1 MKGAWKKYLGVF
13 LPMAVVVAAPIIL
26 RDDDAAAMNKAEVR
40 IEVITPHNEL
50 IRREFGEAF
59 SRWYEKKHGE
69 SVYVNWRTPGGT
81 SEIKRVL
88 DSAFKAAEKN
98 GSEGIGLDLF
108 FGGGVY
114 DFKGQAKAGRFQKL
128 DVFENDPG
136 LFENGIIPEIQ
147 SGESYYP
154 NEHDWLGTC
163 LSSFG
168 ICYNLDNLNR
178 LNLEAP
184 KTWDDLGRPGF
195 QRGIALAD
203 PTKSGSVAKAFEM
216 LVQQKIH
223 IQLDKGVSKK
233 EACESGWIEGLNLIQ
248 RIGANARYFTDV
260 SSKVPHDVAQG
271 NAIAGMCID
280 FFGRSFNEA
289 LKKED
294 GGSRLKFISPVG
306 GTSYSVDP
314 VAVFKGAPNVEV
326 AQEFVDFIFTKEGQM
341 LWNARPGTEM
351 GPKIRG
357 LRRLP
362 VRKDLYQE
370 PYLADM
376 VDGAVMP
383 YEVAS
388 EFIYDYDL
396 TGRHFTPLRNIIR
409 AMCIDS
415 HEEMKSAWAALIDAD
430 FPANATAKFYDVSPV
445 GYDETLS
452 KIKVTMKS
460 GDKVAVVRMMNELGS
475 HFREN
480 YREAERM
487 ALAAGKG
494 GAK

>member
-223 IQLDKGVSKK
+223 IQLDKGVSQK

-294 GGSRLKFISPVG
+294 GSSRLKFISPVG

-314 VAVFKGAPNVEV
+314 VAVLKGAPNVEV
-326 AQEFVDFIFTKEGQM
+326 AQEFVNFIFTKEGQM

-480 YREAERM
+480 YREAELM

>member
-1 MKGAWKKYLGVF
+1 
-13 LPMAVVVAAPIIL
+13 MAVVVTAPIIL
-26 RDDDAAAMNKAEVR
+26 RDDDAAAINRAEVR

-50 IRREFGEAF
+50 IRREFVEAF
-59 SRWYEKKHGE
+59 SRWYERKHGQ

-98 GSEGIGLDLF
+98 GGDGIGLDLF

-128 DVFENDPG
+128 DVFENESG
-136 LFENGIIPEIQ
+136 LFESDTIPEIQ

-154 NEHDWLGTC
+154 KGNDWLGTC

-168 ICYNLDNLNR
+168 ICYNWDSLNR

-184 KTWDDLGRPGF
+184 TTWDDLGRPGF
-195 QRGIALAD
+195 QNGIALAD

-223 IQLDKGVSKK
+223 DQL
-233 EACESGWIEGLNLIQ
+233 EAGLPREKACAIGWEEGLNLIQ
-248 RIGANARYFTDV
+248 RIGANARYFTDGA
-260 SSKVPHDVAQG
+260 SKVPHDVAQG

-280 FFGRSFNEA
+280 FFGRSYNEA
-289 LKKED
+289 LKRED
-294 GGSRLKFISPVG
+294 GTSRLKFISPVG

-314 VAVFKGAPNVEV
+314 VAIFKGAPNLEV
-326 AQEFVDFIFTKEGQM
+326 AQEFVNFIFTKEGQM

-362 VRKDLYQE
+362 IRKDLYQE
-370 PYLADM
+370 PYLSDM
-376 VDGAVMP
+376 VDASVMP

-415 HEEMKSAWAALIDAD
+415 HQEMKSAWAALIEMD
-430 FPANATAKFYDVSPV
+430 FPAEATAKFYDVSPV
-445 GYDETLS
+445 GYEATLS
-452 KIKVTMKS
+452 EIKVTLKS
-460 GDKVAVVRMMNELGS
+460 GDKVAVVRMMNDLGT
-475 HFREN
+475 HFRGN
-480 YREAERM
+480 YREAER
-487 ALAAGKG
+487 LAFEAGKG
-494 GAK
+494 GGR

>member
-1 MKGAWKKYLGVF
+1 MKGAWKKYLGVL
-13 LPMAVVVAAPIIL
+13 LPLVVVVAAPMIL
-26 RDDDAAAMNKAEVR
+26 RDDDAAAMSSAKLR
-40 IEVITPHNEL
+40 LEVITPHNEL

-59 SRWYEKKHGE
+59 SQWHEEKYGE

-88 DSAFKAAEKN
+88 NSAFTSAEKN
-98 GSEGIGLDLF
+98 GDEGIGLDLF

-114 DFKGQAKAGRFQKL
+114 DFKEQAQEGRFQKL
-128 DVFENDPG
+128 RIFENESA
-136 LFENGIIPEIQ
+136 LFEEGTIPKIQ
-147 SGESYYP
+147 SGEDYYSDD
-154 NEHDWLGTC
+154 HDWLGTC

-168 ICYNLDNLNR
+168 ICYNLDSLTR
-178 LNLEAP
+178 LDLEPPA
-184 KTWDDLGRPGF
+184 TWDDLGLPGF
-195 QRGIALAD
+195 ARGIALAD

-223 IQLDKGVSKK
+223 DHLAAGLST
-233 EACESGWIEGLNLIQ
+233 EAACHKGWIEGLNLIQ
-248 RIGANARYFTDV
+248 RIGANARYFTD
-260 SSKVPHDVAQG
+260 SASKVPHDVAQG

-280 FFGRSFNEA
+280 FYGRSFNEA

-294 GGSRLKFISPVG
+294 GSSRLKFISPLG

-314 VAVFKGAPNVEV
+314 VAIFRGAPNEEL
-326 AQEFVDFIFTKEGQM
+326 AQRFVDFIFTKEGQM
-341 LWNARPGTEM
+341 LWNARPGTPM
-351 GPKIRG
+351 GPKIRA

-370 PYLADM
+370 PYLESM
-376 VDGAVMP
+376 VDAEVMP
-383 YEVAS
+383 YEVAN
-388 EFIYDYDL
+388 EFIYDYEL

-415 HEEMKSAWAALIDAD
+415 HEEMKSAWAALIKGD
-430 FPANATAKFYDVSPV
+430 FPPEATAKFFDVSPV
-445 GYDETLS
+445 DYNLTLS
-452 KIKVTMKS
+452 SIKKTMKS
-460 GDKVAVVRMMNELGS
+460 EDSVAVVRMMNELGK

-480 YREAERM
+480 YQEAERL

-494 GAK
+494 GSQ

>member
-326 AQEFVDFIFTKEGQM
+326 AQEFVNFIFTKEGQM

>member
-1 MKGAWKKYLGVF
+1 MKGVWKKYLGIF
-13 LPMAVVVAAPIIL
+13 IPMAVVVAAPIIL
-26 RDDDAAAMNKAEVR
+26 RDDDAASMNKAKVR
-40 IEVITPHNEL
+40 LEVITPHNEL

-69 SVYVNWRTPGGT
+69 NVYVNWRTPGGT

-98 GSEGIGLDLF
+98 GSDGVGLDLF

-128 DVFENDPG
+128 DVFEDEAA
-136 LFENGIIPEIQ
+136 LFERATIPENQ

-154 NEHDWLGTC
+154 KERDWLGTC

-168 ICYNLDNLNR
+168 ICYNLDSLER
-178 LNLEAP
+178 LGLDAP
-184 KTWDDLGRPGF
+184 RTWDDLGRPGF
-195 QRGIALAD
+195 QKGIALAD

-223 IQLDKGVSKK
+223 DQLAAGLARE
-233 EACESGWIEGLNLIQ
+233 EACATGWEDGLHLIQ
-248 RIGANARYFTDV
+248 RIGANARYFTDGA
-260 SSKVPHDVAQG
+260 SKVPHDVAQG

-294 GGSRLKFISPVG
+294 GSSRLKFISPVG

-314 VAVFKGAPNVEV
+314 VAIFKGAPNLKV
-326 AQEFVDFIFTKEGQM
+326 AQEFVNFIFTKEGQM
-341 LWNARPGTEM
+341 LWNARPGTTM

-370 PYLADM
+370 PYLSDM

-415 HEEMKSAWAALIDAD
+415 HEEMKAAWAALIEAD
-430 FPANATAKFYDVSPV
+430 FPAEATKKFYDVSPV
-445 GYDETLS
+445 GYEATLS
-452 KIKVTMKS
+452 EIKVTIKS
-460 GDKVAVVRMMNELGS
+460 GDKVAVVRMMNELGT
-475 HFREN
+475 HFRGN
-480 YREAERM
+480 YREAKRL
-487 ALAAGKG
+487 ALAIEKG
-494 GAK
+494 GSQ

>member
-1 MKGAWKKYLGVF
+1 MNGMWKKYLGVF
-13 LPMAVVVAAPIIL
+13 LPMAVVVAAPLVL
-26 RDDDAAAMNKAEVR
+26 RDDDAVAMSQAKLR
-40 IEVITPHNEL
+40 LEVITPHNEL

-59 SRWYEKKHGE
+59 SSWYEKKYGE

-88 DSAFKAAEKN
+88 DSAFAAAEKT
-98 GSEGIGLDLF
+98 GSEGVGLDLF

-114 DFKGQAKAGRFQKL
+114 DFKGQAREGRFQRL
-128 DVFENDPG
+128 EIFEEQPE
-136 LFENGIIPEIQ
+136 LFESGVIPAMQ
-147 SGESYYP
+147 SGETYYP
-154 NEHDWLGTC
+154 EDRDWIGTC

-168 ICYNLDNLNR
+168 ICYNLDSLAR
-178 LNLEAP
+178 LDLEP
-184 KTWDDLGRPGF
+184 PRKWDDLGRPGF
-195 QRGIALAD
+195 RRGIALAD

-223 IQLDKGVSKK
+223 ERLDAGMARD
-233 EACESGWIEGLNLIQ
+233 EACRKGWRAGLHLIQ
-248 RIGANARYFTDV
+248 RIGANARYFADGA
-260 SSKVPHDVAQG
+260 SKVPHDVAQG

-280 FFGRSFNEA
+280 FYGRSYNES
-289 LKKED
+289 LKKEN
-294 GGSRLKFISPVG
+294 GRSRLAFVSPVG

-314 VAVFKGAPNVEV
+314 VAVLKGAPHPEL
-326 AQEFVDFIFTKEGQM
+326 AQEFVNFVLSKEGQM
-341 LWNARPGTEM
+341 LWNARPGTGM

-362 VRKDLYQE
+362 VRKDLYRE

-376 VDGAVMP
+376 VDGGVMP

-388 EFIYDYDL
+388 EFIYDYEL

-415 HEEMKSAWAALIDAD
+415 HHELQEAWAALIKAD
-430 FPANATAKFYDVSPV
+430 FPEEAMEKFHDVGPV
-445 GYDETLS
+445 GYEVTLS
-452 KIKVTMKS
+452 EIKKTLKS
-460 GDKVAVVRMMNELGS
+460 GDKVAVVRMMNRLGT

-480 YREAERM
+480 YREAAR
-487 ALAAGKG
+487 LAREG
-494 GAK
+494 GAQ

>member
-1 MKGAWKKYLGVF
+1 
-13 LPMAVVVAAPIIL
+13 MAVVVAAPIIL
-26 RDDDAAAMNKAEVR
+26 RDDDAAAMNRAEVR

-98 GSEGIGLDLF
+98 GGDGIGLDLF

-114 DFKGQAKAGRFQKL
+114 DFKGQAKAGRFQEL
-128 DVFENDPG
+128 DVFENESG
-136 LFENGIIPEIQ
+136 LFESDTIPEIQ

-154 NEHDWLGTC
+154 KGNDWLGTC

-168 ICYNLDNLNR
+168 ICYNWDSLNR

-184 KTWDDLGRPGF
+184 TTWDDLGRPGF
-195 QRGIALAD
+195 QNGIALAD

-223 IQLDKGVSKK
+223 DQL
-233 EACESGWIEGLNLIQ
+233 EAGLPPEKACAIGWEEGLNLIQ
-248 RIGANARYFTDV
+248 RIGANARYFTDGA
-260 SSKVPHDVAQG
+260 SKVPHDVAQG

-280 FFGRSFNEA
+280 FFGRSYNEA

-294 GGSRLKFISPVG
+294 GTSRLKFISPVG

-314 VAVFKGAPNVEV
+314 VAIFKGAPNLGV
-326 AQEFVDFIFTKEGQM
+326 AQEFVNFIFTKEGQM

-362 VRKDLYQE
+362 IRKDLYQE
-370 PYLADM
+370 PYLSDM
-376 VDGAVMP
+376 VDASVMP

-415 HEEMKSAWAALIDAD
+415 HQEMKSAWAALIEMD
-430 FPANATAKFYDVSPV
+430 FPAEATAKFYDVSPV
-445 GYDETLS
+445 GYEATLS
-452 KIKVTMKS
+452 EIKVTLKS
-460 GDKVAVVRMMNELGS
+460 GDKVAVVRMMNDLGT
-475 HFREN
+475 HFRVN
-480 YREAERM
+480 YREAER
-487 ALAAGKG
+487 LAFEAGKG
-494 GAK
+494 GGR

>member
-13 LPMAVVVAAPIIL
+13 VPMAVVVAAPIIL
-26 RDDDAAAMNKAEVR
+26 RDDDASAMNQAELR
-40 IEVITPHNEL
+40 LEVITPHNEL

-59 SRWYEKKHGE
+59 SRWYEEKHGE

-88 DSAFKAAEKN
+88 DSAFNSAAKN
-98 GSEGIGLDLF
+98 DKEGIGLDLF

-114 DFKGQAKAGRFQKL
+114 DFSQQAAKGRFQRL
-128 DVFENDPG
+128 EIFENEPA
-136 LFENGIIPEIQ
+136 LFESGTIPKTQ

-154 NEHDWLGTC
+154 DDHDWLGTC

-168 ICYNLDNLNR
+168 ICYNLDSLER
-178 LNLEAP
+178 LGLEAP
-184 KTWDDLGRPGF
+184 ATWEDLGKPGF

-223 IQLDKGVSKK
+223 EQLDAGV
-233 EACESGWIEGLNLIQ
+233 ERNLACERGWIEGLHLIQ
-248 RIGANARYFTDV
+248 RIGANARYFTDL

-294 GGSRLKFISPVG
+294 GSSRLKFISPVG

-314 VAVFKGAPNVEV
+314 VAIFKGAPNLEV
-326 AQEFVDFIFTKEGQM
+326 AQEFVNFIFSKEGQM
-341 LWNARPGTEM
+341 LWNAEAGTPM

-362 VRKDLYQE
+362 VRMDLYQE
-370 PYLADM
+370 PYLSSM
-376 VDGAVMP
+376 VDAAVMP

-388 EFIYDYDL
+388 EFIYEYEL
-396 TGRHFTPLRNIIR
+396 TGRHFTPLRDIVR
-409 AMCIDS
+409 VMCIDS
-415 HEEMKSAWAALIDAD
+415 HDEMKAAWAALIDAN
-430 FPANATAKFYDVSPV
+430 FPEEATAKFYDVSPV
-445 GYDETLS
+445 NYELALS
-452 KIKVTMKS
+452 EVKKVLKSKDNVAIARMK
-460 GDKVAVVRMMNELGS
+460 NELGQ
-475 HFREN
+475 HFRDN
-480 YREAERM
+480 YREAKR
-487 ALAAGKG
+487 LAEEAGKG
-494 GAK
+494 GSK